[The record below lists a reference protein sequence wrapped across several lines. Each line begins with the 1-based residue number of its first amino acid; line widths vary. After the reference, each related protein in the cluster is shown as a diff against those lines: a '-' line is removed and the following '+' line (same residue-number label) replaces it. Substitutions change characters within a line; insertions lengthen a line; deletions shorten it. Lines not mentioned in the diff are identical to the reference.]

1 MKRSDASKN
10 SDSAEPAVGI
20 YFGIATVLGL
30 LAWRFLGGQESAS
43 ANWAWSLAGVVF
55 FAILGS
61 IVSRLSDKLRVSLN
75 YAGYAFT
82 ALTLIWFGY
91 ALWAAV

>member
-1 MKRSDASKN
+1 MNRSDAPTNRN
-10 SDSAEPAVGI
+10 SGEPAIGI
-20 YFGIATVLGL
+20 YFGVATVLGL
-30 LAWRFLGGQESAS
+30 LAWRFLGGQESVS

-61 IVSRLSDKLRVSLN
+61 IVSRLPAGMRGSLN

-91 ALWAAV
+91 TLWTTV